1 MTDNPMAQGHSLKP
15 NLAEDEA
22 RVVSEDVGSD
32 MANPIMDLIAAG
44 VISVIAIFVVVAS
57 LQLPVPGTA
66 FTAPGLLP
74 FLTAASLLVM
84 ALLLGYSAM
93 QRRRTMP
100 PALDRFE
107 IPDDFKRTLVLG
119 GIVILYVLGLQ
130 VIPVDMSFNAGG
142 LHFVIG
148 AFETVS
154 LIAITGLL
162 KLYWRAPLWACLA
175 VTVGWIA
182 FLSIVFRMLFQTP
195 LP

>member
-1 MTDNPMAQGHSLKP
+1 MTDNQIAHDHPSEH
-15 NLAEDEA
+15 NLAGDEQSA
-22 RVVSEDVGSD
+22 LAEGHNDD
-32 MANPIMDLIAAG
+32 LANPVMDLAAAAVIAA
-44 VISVIAIFVVVAS
+44 VALFIAIAS
-57 LQLPVPGTA
+57 LRLPVPSRI

-74 FLTAASLLVM
+74 FLTSASLLVM
-84 ALLLGYSAM
+84 AALLGYSAIT
-93 QRRRTMP
+93 RRRTMP
-100 PALDRFE
+100 RALDRFD
-107 IPDDFKRTLVLG
+107 IPEEFQRTLALG

-130 VIPVDMSFNAGG
+130 VVPVSVSFNIGP
-142 LHFVIG
+142 LHFLIG

-154 LIAITGLL
+154 LVIITGLL

>member
-1 MTDNPMAQGHSLKP
+1 MTDNQTAQQSSSKYD
-15 NLAEDEA
+15 LAGNEPL
-22 RVVSEDVGSD
+22 VLSEDPNAG
-32 MANPIMDLIAAG
+32 MANPIMDLAAAAVVAAIA
-44 VISVIAIFVVVAS
+44 VFVVIES
-57 LQLPVPGTA
+57 LRLPVPGGI

-74 FLTAASLLVM
+74 FLTSASLLVM
-84 ALLLGYSAM
+84 ALLLGYSAIV
-93 QRRRTMP
+93 RRRTTP
-100 PALDRFE
+100 RALDRIE
-107 IPDDFKRTLVLG
+107 IPEDFKRTLVLG

-130 VIPVDMSFNAGG
+130 VVPVDVSFNVGS

-148 AFETVS
+148 AFEVVS
-154 LIAITGLL
+154 LVVITGLL